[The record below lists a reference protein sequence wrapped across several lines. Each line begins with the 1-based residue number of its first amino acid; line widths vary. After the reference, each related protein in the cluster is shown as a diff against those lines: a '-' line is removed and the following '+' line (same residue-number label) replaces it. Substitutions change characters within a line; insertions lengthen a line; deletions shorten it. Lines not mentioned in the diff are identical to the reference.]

1 MQQAKGVA
9 HLVCYSLGIAS
20 RMTRMQPRDTI
31 ELRLSILRQ
40 PLTATPGRAISIT
53 LLIKDQ
59 VDAIKIRKEHIRIG
73 DGSAIFCCSVELKVF
88 LSVPVLVIHII
99 RAGPGQVVPAH
110 HHTASQIRDV
120 PVRHLSPVVS
130 QTGI

>member
-9 HLVCYSLGIAS
+9 HLVCYSLGIAF
-20 RMTRMQPRDTI
+20 RMIRVQPRDTI

-40 PLTATPGRAISIT
+40 PLTATPRPGSISIT

-73 DGSAIFCCSVELKVF
+73 DGSAIFHCSLELKVF
-88 LSVPVLVIHII
+88 SSVLVC
-99 RAGPGQVVPAH
+99 V
-110 HHTASQIRDV
+110 
-120 PVRHLSPVVS
+120 
-130 QTGI
+130 